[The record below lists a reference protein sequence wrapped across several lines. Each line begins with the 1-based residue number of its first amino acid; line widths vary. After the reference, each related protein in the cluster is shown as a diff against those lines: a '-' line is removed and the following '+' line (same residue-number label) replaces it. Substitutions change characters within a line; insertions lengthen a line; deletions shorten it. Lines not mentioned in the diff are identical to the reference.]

1 MLRKTCA
8 LCMAGVLAASTAH
21 AASIGLTLRSD
32 KDPLT
37 LTPGDSIT
45 FTVGIEPAS
54 VITGYTLDI
63 RYDMGELDFLS
74 ASQLVPYFGGAF
86 TPPFSLDPEGTA
98 SSDAGSTGLATSDS
112 GRASVLQ
119 VSDSVAVG
127 DLFSLTFTAF
137 NPVLDG
143 APDLTVGILSAV
155 ADDISPGLGGSAF
168 TINPDVVQAEVA
180 AVPEPVSLLL
190 VASAAGLLIL
200 RRPQRA

>member
-1 MLRKTCA
+1 MPRKMYAYC
-8 LCMAGVLAASTAH
+8 LAGLLAASTAH
-21 AASIGLTLRSD
+21 AASIGLTLSSD
-32 KDPLT
+32 RDPLT
-37 LTPGDSIT
+37 LTPGDLIT

-63 RYDMGELDFLS
+63 RYDTGELDFVS
-74 ASQLVPYFGGAF
+74 ATQLVPYFSGAF
-86 TPPFSLDPEGTA
+86 TPPFTLDPANTA
-98 SSDAGSTGLATSDS
+98 SDDAGSSGLATSDS

-119 VSDSVAVG
+119 VSDSEAVG

-143 APDLTVGILSAV
+143 IPDLTVGILSAA
-155 ADDISPGLGGSAF
+155 ADDISPGIGGSAF

-190 VASAAGLLIL
+190 VAPAAGLLML
-200 RRPQRA
+200 RRRQQA